1 MAWVINARLSEF
13 INIVTTSNK
22 HAANLNLKIRK
33 TSNERLEK
41 KKKIE
46 KNTIIA
52 DYITA
57 MHFHC
62 SVGKTADK
70 SNRTHSHSTRQIL
83 HVIPKKSDFGNL
95 LT

>member
-41 KKKIE
+41 KKKNRE
-46 KNTIIA
+46 KYNN
-52 DYITA
+52 
-57 MHFHC
+57 
-62 SVGKTADK
+62 S
-70 SNRTHSHSTRQIL
+70 
-83 HVIPKKSDFGNL
+83 
-95 LT
+95 